1 MEYAPI
7 NVHVEK
13 ASVEGKVYDVLDYNE
28 YAEHFENNKERSDIA
43 IKEEY
48 NGQTLVLP
56 YRGKYPAGG
65 PISPGIYRAGS
76 VDFIKRPD
84 REYIHNFIPNKIVS
98 MSNMSDIRDIL
109 KEAEEARKL
118 DEPYL
123 TSPDNI
129 TTIKIGEDDQPEMR
143 ALKMAI
149 NAKHIDLDKYAG
161 RFGANF
167 PNDKRQLKGN
177 NITLNIIK
185 RYCENCDMEAILTL
199 KDSRADVPNPIG
211 KEITV
216 SLTDVVPSDDNDA
229 E

>member
-13 ASVEGKVYDVLDYNE
+13 ASLEGKVYDVMTYDE
-28 YAEHFENNKERSDIA
+28 YAEHFENNRERSDIA
-43 IKEEY
+43 IKEDY

-56 YRGKYPAGG
+56 YRGRYPAGG
-65 PISPGIYRAGS
+65 PISPGVYNAGC

-84 REYIHNFIPNKIVS
+84 REFIHNYIPDKIVS
-98 MSNMSDIRDIL
+98 MSNMSDIKDIL
-109 KEAEEARKL
+109 REAEEARKL

-129 TTIKIGEDDQPEMR
+129 TTIKIDADDQPEMR
-143 ALKMAI
+143 ALKMAL
-149 NAKHIDLDKYAG
+149 NSKHIDLDKYAG

-185 RYCENCDMEAILTL
+185 RYCENCDMEAILIL
-199 KDSRADVPNPIG
+199 KDSRPDVPNPIG
-211 KEITV
+211 KEISV
-216 SLTDVVPSDDNDA
+216 SLTETPSEDDDI

>member
-13 ASVEGKVYDVLDYNE
+13 ASLEGKVYDVMSYDE
-28 YAEHFENNKERSDIA
+28 YAEHFENNRERSDIA
-43 IKEEY
+43 IKEDY

-56 YRGKYPAGG
+56 YRGRYPSGG
-65 PISPGIYRAGS
+65 PISPGVYNAGC

-84 REYIHNFIPNKIVS
+84 REFIHNYIPDKIVS
-98 MSNMSDIRDIL
+98 MSNMSDIKDIL
-109 KEAEEARKL
+109 REAEEARKL

-129 TTIKIGEDDQPEMR
+129 TTIKIDADDQPEMR
-143 ALKMAI
+143 ALKMAL
-149 NAKHIDLDKYAG
+149 NSKHIDLDKYAG

-185 RYCENCDMEAILTL
+185 RYCENCDMEAILIL
-199 KDSRADVPNPIG
+199 KDSRPDVPNPIG
-211 KEITV
+211 KEISV
-216 SLTDVVPSDDNDA
+216 SLTETPSENDT
-229 E
+229 EQ